1 MLQVLTEYALSK
13 PGAEATFPFDDKTL
27 VVKVMGK
34 MYLAVDIESP
44 STINLKCDPDWAQE
58 LRNEHIDIE
67 PGWHMSKKH
76 WNTVRINGSL
86 SWTFVCELIDH
97 SYDLVVAGLP
107 SKLKKEL
114 AIL

>member
-1 MLQVLTEYALSK
+1 MLQILTEYALSK
-13 PGAEATFPFDDKTL
+13 PGTEATFPFDDKTL

-86 SWTFVCELIDH
+86 SWTFVRELIDH

-107 SKLKKEL
+107 AKLKKEL
-114 AIL
+114 ASL